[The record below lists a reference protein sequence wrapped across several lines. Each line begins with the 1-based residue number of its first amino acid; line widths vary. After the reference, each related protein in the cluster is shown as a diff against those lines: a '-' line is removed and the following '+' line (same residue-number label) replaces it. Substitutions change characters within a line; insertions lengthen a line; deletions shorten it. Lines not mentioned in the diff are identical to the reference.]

1 MQVDSTQKK
10 AIEHNQGPMLVL
22 AGPGS
27 GKTLVITRRTQ
38 WLIEKAGVAPGNILV
53 VTFTRAAASEMRG
66 RFDRLMDGRHLP
78 VSFGTF
84 HAIFFTI
91 LKYAYQYKVENI
103 LTEEEKYSI
112 LRDIVHQ
119 IDVEMDDEKDF
130 LMNIAGEI
138 SRVKGDLMP
147 LEHFYSSNC
156 SKDVFDEIY
165 DAYNRKLQRMRR
177 LDYDDMLVQTWELFK
192 ARPDILKAWQ
202 KKYTYILIDEFQDI
216 NRIQYEIIRML
227 AKPENNLFVVG
238 DDDQSIYRF
247 RGAKPEI
254 LLGFTK
260 DYPNAKMTILNHN
273 YRSTGSVV
281 KRAEALIRNNVHR
294 YEKNMTATRELGN
307 EVLVKAFVKPTD
319 QYLKMIREIVD
330 MHEKNGIPW
339 EEIAIIFRTNVQ
351 MAGLVEQ
358 LMVYNVPFVMKDSVP
373 NIYQHWIA
381 KDLFAYMNIAFG
393 ENRREDYLRII
404 NRPNRYISRSYLDE
418 DPVNLNHVKDYMEN
432 REWMLDR
439 VEQLEY
445 DLYMLASMAPY
456 PAIQYIRHSIGYD
469 EYLKEYAA
477 YRGIKADDLL
487 EILDELMDKSHA
499 YQTWEEWFKAI
510 DQYSETL
517 KIKSRR
523 RFEEAEGIRLL
534 TMHGAKGLEYEIVY
548 IPDANMGLTPH
559 KKALTESEKE
569 EERRMFYVAM
579 TRAKQELRVYFTRE
593 RYGKTAEMS
602 SFIGEFL
609 AFS

>member
-1 MQVDSTQKK
+1 MQLDSAQKK
-10 AIEHNQGPMLVL
+10 AIEHYQGPMLVL

-53 VTFTRAAASEMRG
+53 VTFTRAAAGEMRS
-66 RFDRLMDGRHLP
+66 RFDKRMDGRHLP

-103 LTEEEKYSI
+103 LTEEEKYGV

-130 LMNIAGEI
+130 LMNIASEI
-138 SRVKGDLMP
+138 SQVKGDMMP
-147 LEHFYSSNC
+147 LKHFYSSNC

-165 DAYNRKLQRMRR
+165 EAYDRKLKRMRR
-177 LDYDDMLVQTWELFK
+177 VDYDDMLVQTWQLFK
-192 ARPDILKAWQ
+192 ERPDILQAWQ
-202 KKYTYILIDEFQDI
+202 KKYTHILIDEFQDI

-227 AKPENNLFVVG
+227 AAPENNLFVVG

-260 DYPNAKMTILNHN
+260 DYPDAQTVVLNHN

-281 KRAEALIRNNVHR
+281 KRAEALIRNNEHR
-294 YEKNMTATRELGN
+294 YAKNMTATRETGE

-330 MHEKNGIPW
+330 MHEQKDIPW
-339 EEIAIIFRTNVQ
+339 EEIAVIFRTNVQ

-358 LMVYNVPFVMKDSVP
+358 LMVYNVPFVMKDSIP

-381 KDLFAYMNIAFG
+381 KDIFSYMNIAFG

-404 NRPNRYISRSYLDE
+404 NRPNRYISRSYFDE
-418 DPVNLNHVKDYMEN
+418 DPVNLNHLKDYMEN

-477 YRGIKADDLL
+477 YRGIKSEDLL
-487 EILDELMDKSHA
+487 ETLDELMDKSHA
-499 YQTWEEWFKAI
+499 YKTWDEWFKAI
-510 DQYSETL
+510 DQYAETL
-517 KIKSRR
+517 KLRSRQ

-534 TMHGAKGLEYEIVY
+534 TMHGAKGLEYDVVY
-548 IPDANMGLTPH
+548 IPDANAGMTPH
-559 KKALTESEKE
+559 KKALTSSDKE

-579 TRAKQELRVYFTRE
+579 TRAKQDLRVYFTRE
-593 RYGKTAEMS
+593 RYGKSAEMS
-602 SFIGEFL
+602 PFVGEFL
-609 AFS
+609 AF

>member
-609 AFS
+609 AF

>member
-1 MQVDSTQKK
+1 MQLDSAQKK
-10 AIEHNQGPMLVL
+10 AIEHYQGPMLVL

-53 VTFTRAAASEMRG
+53 VTFTRAAAGEMRS
-66 RFDRLMDGRHLP
+66 RFDKRMDGRHLP

-103 LTEEEKYSI
+103 LTEEEKYGV

-130 LMNIAGEI
+130 LMNIASEI
-138 SRVKGDLMP
+138 SQVKGDMMP
-147 LEHFYSSNC
+147 LKHFYSSNC

-165 DAYNRKLQRMRR
+165 EAYDRKLKRMRR
-177 LDYDDMLVQTWELFK
+177 VDYDDMLVQTWQLFK
-192 ARPDILKAWQ
+192 ERPDILQAWQ
-202 KKYTYILIDEFQDI
+202 KKYTHILIDEFQDI

-227 AKPENNLFVVG
+227 AAPENNLFVVG

-260 DYPNAKMTILNHN
+260 DYPDAQTVVLNHN

-281 KRAEALIRNNVHR
+281 KRAEALIRNNEHR
-294 YEKNMTATRELGN
+294 YAKNMTATRETGE

-330 MHEKNGIPW
+330 MHEQKDIPW
-339 EEIAIIFRTNVQ
+339 EEIAVIFRTNVQ

-358 LMVYNVPFVMKDSVP
+358 LMVYNVPFVMKDSIP

-381 KDLFAYMNIAFG
+381 KDIFSYMNIAFG

-404 NRPNRYISRSYLDE
+404 NRPNRYISRSYFDE
-418 DPVNLNHVKDYMEN
+418 DPVNLNHLKDYMEN

-477 YRGIKADDLL
+477 YRGIKSDDLL
-487 EILDELMDKSHA
+487 ETLDELMDKSHA
-499 YQTWEEWFKAI
+499 YKTWDEWFKAI
-510 DQYSETL
+510 DQYAETL
-517 KIKSRR
+517 KLRSRQ

-534 TMHGAKGLEYEIVY
+534 TMHGAKGLEYDVVY
-548 IPDANMGLTPH
+548 IPDANAGMTPH
-559 KKALTESEKE
+559 KKAITSSDKE

-579 TRAKQELRVYFTRE
+579 TRAKQDLRVYFTRE
-593 RYGKTAEMS
+593 RYGKSAEMS
-602 SFIGEFL
+602 PFVGEFL
-609 AFS
+609 AF

>member
-1 MQVDSTQKK
+1 
-10 AIEHNQGPMLVL
+10 MLVL

-38 WLIEKAGVAPGNILV
+38 WLIEEAGVAPGNILV
-53 VTFTRAAASEMRG
+53 VTFTRAAAGEMRS
-66 RFDRLMDGRHLP
+66 RFDRRMGGRHLP

-91 LKYAYQYKVENI
+91 LKFAYQYKVENI
-103 LTEEEKYSI
+103 LTEEEKYGV

-130 LMNIAGEI
+130 LMNIASEI
-138 SRVKGDLMP
+138 SQVKGDMMP
-147 LEHFYSSNC
+147 LTHFYSSNC

-165 DAYNRKLQRMRR
+165 EAYERKLKRMRR
-177 LDYDDMLVQTWELFK
+177 LDYDDMLVQTWQLFK
-192 ARPDILKAWQ
+192 ERPDILEAWQ
-202 KKYTYILIDEFQDI
+202 KKYTHILIDEFQDI

-227 AKPENNLFVVG
+227 ASPRNNLFVVG

-260 DYPNAKMTILNHN
+260 DYPDAKMVILNHN
-273 YRSTGSVV
+273 YRSNGSIVN
-281 KRAEALIRNNVHR
+281 RAQELIRNNLHR
-294 YEKNMTATRELGN
+294 YDKNMTATREMGD
-307 EVLVKAFVKPTD
+307 EVLVKAFIKPSD
-319 QYLKMIREIVD
+319 QYLKIIREMVD
-330 MHEKNGIPW
+330 MHEQKGTAW
-339 EEIAIIFRTNVQ
+339 EEMAIIFRTNIQ

-358 LMVYNVPFVMKDSVP
+358 LMVYNVPFVMKDSIP

-381 KDLFAYMNIAFG
+381 KDIFAYMNIAFG

-404 NRPNRYISRSYLDE
+404 NRPNRYISRSYFDE
-418 DPVNLNHVKDYMEN
+418 DSVNLSHLKDYMEN

-469 EYLKEYAA
+469 EYLKEYAG
-477 YRGIKADDLL
+477 YRGIKAEELL
-487 EILDELMDKSHA
+487 EVMDDLMDKSHA
-499 YQTWEEWFKAI
+499 YNTWEAWFEAI
-510 DQYSETL
+510 EQYSETL
-517 KIKSRR
+517 KIRSRQ
-523 RFEEAEGIRLL
+523 RFEETEGIRLL
-534 TMHGAKGLEYEIVY
+534 TMHGAKGLEYDVVY
-548 IPDANMGLTPH
+548 IPDANNGVMPH

-579 TRAKQELRVYFTRE
+579 TRAKKDLRVYFTRE

-602 SFIGEFL
+602 PFVGEFL
-609 AFS
+609 AF